1 MNQPVLYFSD
11 LCRDTPPFVAA
22 LAARNMDYEAV
33 NITASMKNLK
43 RFLALRDSHAAF
55 DARKAQG
62 AIGIPVLQLAD
73 DSLVFHIEDLPPTV

>member
-1 MNQPVLYFSD
+1 MNPPVLYFSD
-11 LCRDTPPFVAA
+11 LCPDTPPFVAA
-22 LAARNMDYEAV
+22 LAARNMGYEAV

>member
-11 LCRDTPPFVAA
+11 LCPDTPPFVAA

-43 RFLALRDSHAAF
+43 RFLALRDSRAVF

-73 DSLVFHIEDLPPTV
+73 DSLVFRIEDLPPMV

>member
-11 LCRDTPPFVAA
+11 LCPDTPPFVAA

-43 RFLALRDSHAAF
+43 RFLALRDHRAEF

-73 DSLVFHIEDLPPTV
+73 GTLIFTIEALP

>member
-11 LCRDTPPFVAA
+11 LCPDTPPFVAA
-22 LAARNMDYEAV
+22 VAARNMDYEAV

>member
-11 LCRDTPPFVAA
+11 LCPDTPPFVAA

-73 DSLVFHIEDLPPTV
+73 DSLVFRIGDLPPTV

>member
-11 LCRDTPPFVAA
+11 LCPDTPPFVAA

-43 RFLALRDSHAAF
+43 RFLALRNSHAAF

>member
-11 LCRDTPPFVAA
+11 LCPDTPPFVAA

-43 RFLALRDSHAAF
+43 RFLTLRDNHAAF

-73 DSLVFHIEDLPPTV
+73 D

>member
-1 MNQPVLYFSD
+1 MNQPVLYFSN
-11 LCRDTPPFVAA
+11 LCPDTPPFVAA

>member
-11 LCRDTPPFVAA
+11 LCPDTPPFVAA

-43 RFLALRDSHAAF
+43 RFLALRDSRAEF

-73 DSLVFHIEDLPPTV
+73 DTLTFTIEALPAR

>member
-11 LCRDTPPFVAA
+11 LCPDTPPFVAA

-62 AIGIPVLQLAD
+62 AIGIPVLQLVD
-73 DSLVFHIEDLPPTV
+73 DSLVFYIEDLSPMV

>member
-1 MNQPVLYFSD
+1 
-11 LCRDTPPFVAA
+11 
-22 LAARNMDYEAV
+22 MDYEAV

-62 AIGIPVLQLAD
+62 AIGIPVLQLVD
-73 DSLVFHIEDLPPTV
+73 DSLVFYIEDLSPMV

>member
-11 LCRDTPPFVAA
+11 LCPDTPPFVAA

-43 RFLALRDSHAAF
+43 RFLALRDSRAAF

-73 DSLVFHIEDLPPTV
+73 GTLIFTIEALP